1 MLKTEKTVILLKT
14 IATVAG
20 FAIILWSLGLP
31 SLRFA
36 DAANITDVSDTLS
49 DSAPSALS
57 NHTISF
63 VTPTGVANGGT
74 TTIAFPAG
82 FTTIS
87 SIVATDIDF
96 ATTSDMTVGDDCTG
110 SERVRAFDSGQN
122 LVFVFCPGDGG
133 SLAAGATTTIEIGT
147 NATFGTTGTNRI
159 TNPAAEGSFEIGFT
173 VGASDAGWTRVV
185 ILSDVLVTAAVDTI
199 FTFAVAGL
207 PAGTAVNG
215 TTTTGSTGSTTIPF
229 GTLTSGVA
237 TTTAQ
242 RLTVNT
248 NASNGYVVT
257 VQLDQALQ
265 SSTGADIDG
274 FAQGSYTNTPIAWAA
289 PTNLVGSENT
299 YGHWGIT
306 SDDDTTTRDA
316 GDEFNANEWASAST
330 SPRVVMSHT
339 GPANGTGTGT
349 GTTTVGYKV
358 QIGGLQEAGDDYTA
372 TLTYVATPT
381 F

>member
-14 IATVAG
+14 IATVAS

-49 DSAPSALS
+49 DSAPSVAS
-57 NHTISF
+57 NHTITF
-63 VTPTGVANGGT
+63 VTPTGVLNNGHIIVTFPVGFALTGIGEEDIDLNVNGANVTNANWSISSAT
-74 TTIAFPAG
+74 TTRIIDL
-82 FTTIS
+82 TI
-87 SIVATDIDF
+87 T
-96 ATTSDMTVGDDCTG
+96 TG
-110 SERVRAFDSGQN
+110 SI
-122 LVFVFCPGDGG
+122 
-133 SLAAGATTTIEIGT
+133 AAGATTTLTVGL
-147 NATFGTTGTNRI
+147 NATAEGSPNSRI
-159 TNPAAEGSFEIGFT
+159 TNPAGEGSYEIGFT
-173 VGASDAGWTRVV
+173 VGASDSGWTRVV
-185 ILSDVLVTAAVDTI
+185 ILSNVLVTAAVDTI

-207 PAGTAVNG
+207 PAGTSVNG
-215 TTTTGSTGSTTIPF
+215 TTTTGITGSTSIPF
-229 GTLTSGVA
+229 GTLQAGVA
-237 TTTAQ
+237 TRTAQ

-289 PTNLVGSENT
+289 PTNIIGSENT

-306 SDDDTTTRDA
+306 SDDDTTTRSA

-330 SPRVVMSHT
+330 SPRVVMGHT
-339 GPANGTGTGT
+339 GPVNGTLMGQ

-372 TLTYVATPT
+372 RLTYVATPT

>member
-49 DSAPSALS
+49 DSAPGVVS
-57 NHTISF
+57 NHTITF
-63 VTPTGVANGGT
+63 VTPTGVANGAT
-74 TTIAFPAG
+74 TTITFPAG
-82 FTTIS
+82 FTGIAALG
-87 SIVATDIDF
+87 VEDVDF
-96 ATTSDMTVGDDCTG
+96 ASTTDMSIAANCGASD
-110 SERVRAFDSGQN
+110 RVRFIASGQT
-122 LVFVFCPGDGG
+122 VSFVFCPGDGG
-133 SLAAGATTTIEIGT
+133 VLTAGATTTIQIGT
-147 NATFGTTGTNRI
+147 NATFGSPGNSQI
-159 TNPAAEGSFEIGFT
+159 TNPVTEGSYEIGFI
-173 VGASDAGWTRVV
+173 VGASDSGWTRVV

-207 PAGTAVNG
+207 GAGQSVNG
-215 TTTTGSTGSTTIPF
+215 TTTTGVTSSTSIPF

-237 TTTAQ
+237 TRTAQ

-248 NASNGYVVT
+248 NASNGDVVT
-257 VQLDQALQ
+257 VQLDQPRQ

-274 FAQGSYTNTPIAWAA
+274 FSQGSYTNIPVAWAV
-289 PTNLVGSENT
+289 PTSIVGSENT

-306 SDDDTTTRDA
+306 SDDATTTRDA
-316 GDEFNANEWASAST
+316 GDEFNVNEWASAST

-339 GPANGTGTGT
+339 GPANGTGMGQ